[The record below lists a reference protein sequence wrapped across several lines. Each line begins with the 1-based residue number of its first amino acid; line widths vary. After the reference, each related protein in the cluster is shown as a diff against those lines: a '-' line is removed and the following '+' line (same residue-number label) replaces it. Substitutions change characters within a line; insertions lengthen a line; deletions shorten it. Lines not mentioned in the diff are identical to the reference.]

1 MASRKIS
8 VSIPEELA
16 DKLDGLPNKSEYV
29 TEALRRRQRADRLE
43 EVFAAHGVSVTDEG
57 VARMRARLADK
68 TRRRTIGTQGPTQD
82 QAA

>member
-29 TEALRRRQRADRLE
+29 TEALRRRQRADGLA
-43 EVFAAHGVSVTDEG
+43 EVFAAHGVTVTTEG
-57 VARMRARLADK
+57 VAKMRNRLTGKA
-68 TRRRTIGTQGPTQD
+68 RRR
-82 QAA
+82 AASTDVEAA